1 MASVASLQ
9 QAVSA
14 AARQLEAAEATH
26 AATPDA
32 QGAAAA
38 ALVEAKRGQLAA
50 AQRVLREGE
59 DEALKQLVLAPL
71 FPELASL
78 VFALLP
84 VDSRLRCR
92 EVCRGWRAFLADVR
106 FWQVCDLS
114 ATSGVARRSPALLRA
129 ASERARGTL
138 RELDVSCW
146 YRGPVGEGVET
157 LDDEQLL
164 SVLRSNAA
172 SLLALRV
179 WKPVGGVA
187 RATAAEIER
196 LLIAAPRLRLLEC
209 DAFLQ
214 GVEAAGPVPRLLHE
228 PQFAPLRLRIL
239 VIYSHVVQPP
249 LDVPA
254 LAAWAATH
262 PSLKCFMLDG
272 AQLEIQPALD
282 AVATMTASQLKLL
295 ILFDCHL
302 SPASLPALMRML
314 ESRSLKVLAIFNG
327 NMPLFVGASVPA
339 FCTALRA
346 SRLTSFDLCSMRLW
360 ESQADSLAFIAACTD
375 HPTLRKISFVDN
387 GLQHA
392 PGRAAIEA
400 ALDALQ
406 ASIPRLSL
414 DR

>member
-9 QAVSA
+9 QAVSE
-14 AARQLEAAEATH
+14 AARELEAAQVTH
-26 AATPDA
+26 AEAAVA

-50 AQRVLREGE
+50 AQRALREGE

-78 VFALLP
+78 VFAQLP

-106 FWQVCDLS
+106 FWQVCNLS
-114 ATSGVARRSPALLRA
+114 ATSRVARRSPALLRA

-138 RELDVSCW
+138 RELNVSEW
-146 YRGPVGEGVET
+146 YRMPVREGVET

-164 SVLRSNAA
+164 PVLRADA
-172 SLLALRV
+172 VSLLTLRA
-179 WKPVGGVA
+179 WMPVGGA
-187 RATAAEIER
+187 NANAAAIER
-196 LLIAAPRLRLLEC
+196 LFIAAPRLRLLEC

-214 GVEAAGPVPRLLHE
+214 EEEAEAVPRLLRE
-228 PQFAPLRLRIL
+228 PQFAPLRLQTL
-239 VIYSHVVQPP
+239 VISAHGVQPP

-262 PSLKCFMLDG
+262 PSLKCLFLGG
-272 AQLEIQPALD
+272 AQLDSQPALN
-282 AVATMTASQLKLL
+282 AVASLGTTQLQTLAL
-295 ILFDCHL
+295 IGCHL
-302 SPASLPALMRML
+302 LPASLPALARTL
-314 ESRSLKVLAIFNG
+314 ESRSLKALTISNG
-327 NMPLFVGASVPA
+327 NMPLFVGASVPT

-346 SRLTSFDLCSMRLW
+346 SGLTSFDLRRMRLW
-360 ESQADSLAFIAACTD
+360 ESRADSLAIIAACMS
-375 HPTLRKISFVDN
+375 HPTLRELSFEYNDLEN
-387 GLQHA
+387 A

-406 ASIPRLSL
+406 ASIPGLLLLR
-414 DR
+414 